1 MRPRFSKSADPKGS
15 LRMNPSRNSF
25 ALAASLAGA
34 LAASSAPSADA
45 PASAE
50 APRGGFRAPQGWSV
64 ETVADESL
72 VLYPQFACL
81 DDRGR
86 LYVAEGTGKNLPGPE
101 IEPLKLAKI
110 SLLEDTDGDGRFDTR
125 KVFADGLVF
134 GSGVLWHDGSVYAA
148 SHPAIWKLTDT
159 DGDGVADRREE
170 LVGKFGFTGNGCDIH
185 GPFFGPDGWLYW
197 TQGRHGYRIATRE
210 GRHLEG
216 LAARVWRCR
225 LDGTGIERVAGGGFD
240 NTVELVF
247 TETGDLCGTMD
258 QYPGDMLLQFVDGG
272 VYPRPDEPTIAEFPR
287 TGPLLTPI
295 AGFSAAYPAA
305 LCGLERLRSDHFG
318 PGHRGTLLT
327 TQFNVRRLQRH
338 TLQHDGARLTSEN
351 SDFLVSTDWD
361 FHPTD
366 ALEDADGSLLVIDMG
381 SWFNYDCPTQKIAKE
396 QVTGVIYRVRRL
408 DAPKPED
415 PWGKKIAWSSQP
427 VEKLVSWLGDARHQV
442 AARAVEE
449 LVKRGAASVSALADL
464 AKGAAP
470 EASSARREA
479 VYALSRINT
488 TEARAAVRGA
498 LDHADAGVREVAA
511 HCASVERDAAA
522 LPALARLVVEDSAPI
537 RRKAA
542 EALGRIGEPEA
553 VPPLLASLRKGAE
566 DSFLQ
571 HSLIYALIRI
581 GAFEETLPALSDASV
596 SVRRAALIALDQM
609 NGGEERTEQPAARG
623 HALPNPHRG
632 GTFRHLPNAKLAREH
647 IAPLL
652 DADDAALQLAVLEA
666 ISRRP
671 AWTQELVTVAARWVR
686 RDPLEAAQREA
697 LVTALLGASAETP
710 VQQFIAATLLDAG
723 IPAET
728 RKDLFGVIARS
739 RVQPQPPLWLDTL
752 EKILRGGDAAAQREA
767 LNVVRIRNLTQFDKL
782 LAELGNSGAA
792 APDVR
797 LAATAVLAPRTTLD
811 AAVFDRLTAQLAAT
825 GDPLLPV
832 AAATALGTSRLTTAQ
847 RQALIGKIAEA
858 GPLTLPLLVKAFY
871 RTPDKPTAIALAKAL
886 VASPGS
892 RSLPA
897 DELEQIYSA
906 RLLRDP
912 EIDAAAKP
920 LIEQHRQTHAQQ
932 AQYLAELG
940 EKMSAGAADIRR
952 GEEVFFSQKAMCAV
966 CHHVNGRGGHLGPD
980 LSRIGSIRI
989 TRALLEAI
997 VFPSSTIVPDFRAYN
1012 LKLKSGGSAYGA
1024 IARETPDAVFLR
1036 TTTLEETR
1044 IPRAGIAGIEPS
1056 DLSFMPQGMEKVMT
1070 PQELN
1075 DLLEY
1080 LYSLK

>member
-1 MRPRFSKSADPKGS
+1 MLCRTMKPVMTPLMKPTLQS
-15 LRMNPSRNSF
+15 LVC
-25 ALAASLAGA
+25 AGVLAGA
-34 LAASSAPSADA
+34 FACSLTHAADSASPAKPA
-45 PASAE
+45 P
-50 APRGGFRAPQGWSV
+50 GGFRVPDGWVV
-64 ETVADESL
+64 EKVADESL
-72 VLYPQFACL
+72 LKYPQFACF

-86 LYVAEGTGKNLPGPE
+86 LYVAEGTGKNLPGTD

-110 SLLEDTDGDGRFDTR
+110 SVLEDTDGDGKFDTR
-125 KVFADGLVF
+125 KVFADALVF
-134 GSGVLWHDGSVYAA
+134 ASGVQWHDGSVYVA

-159 DGDGVADRREE
+159 DGNGVADRREE

-185 GPFFGPDGWLYW
+185 GPFFQPDGWLYW
-197 TQGRHGYRIATRE
+197 TQGRHGYRVETRE
-210 GRHLEG
+210 GKKLEG
-216 LAARVWRCR
+216 LAGRVWRSR
-225 LDGTGIERVAGGGFD
+225 LDGTGIERIAGGGFD
-240 NTVELVF
+240 NTVELVLS
-247 TETGDLCGTMD
+247 ETGDLCGTMD
-258 QYPGDMLLQFVDGG
+258 QYPGDMLLQYIDGG

-305 LCGLERLRSDHFG
+305 LCGLVRLRSDHFG

-338 TLQHDGARLTSEN
+338 TLQHDGARLTSQN
-351 SDFLVSTDWD
+351 TDFLVSTDWD

-366 ALEDADGSLLVIDMG
+366 VLEDADGSLLIIDMG

-396 QVTGVIYRVRRL
+396 QVTGAIYRVRRL
-408 DAPKPED
+408 DAPKHED

-427 VEKLVSWLGDARHQV
+427 VGKLVGLLGDARHQV
-442 AARAVEE
+442 AARSVEE
-449 LVKRGAASVSALADL
+449 LVKRGAASVTELTSFVTEKD
-464 AKGAAP
+464 AA
-470 EASSARREA
+470 ASLARREA

-488 TEARAAVRGA
+488 AEARASVRAA
-498 LDHADAGVREVAA
+498 LAHGDAAVREVAA
-511 HCASVERDAAA
+511 HCVSVERDAAA
-522 LPALARLVVEDSAPI
+522 LPALSKLVVEDNAPI

-542 EALGRIGEPEA
+542 EALGRIGKVEA
-553 VPPLLASLRKGAE
+553 VPPLLASLRKGA
-566 DSFLQ
+566 DDTFLQ
-571 HSLIYALIRI
+571 HSLIYALIQI
-581 GAFEETLPALSDASV
+581 GAFDETLPALSDASA

-609 NGGEERTEQPAARG
+609 NGTEQRAEQPASRG
-623 HALPNPHRG
+623 HALLNPHRG
-632 GTFRHLPNAKLAREH
+632 STYRYLANETLAREH

-652 DADDAALQLAVLEA
+652 DADDAGLQLAVLEA

-671 AWTQELVTVAARWVR
+671 AWAQELVTVAARWVR
-686 RDPLEAAQREA
+686 KATLDAAQREA
-697 LVTALLGASAETP
+697 LVTALLGASAETQ

-723 IPAET
+723 IPAEM

-739 RVQPQPPLWLDTL
+739 RVQPQPQTWLDAL
-752 EKILRGGDAAAQREA
+752 EKVLRGTDAVAQREA
-767 LNVVRIRNLTQFDKL
+767 LNIVRIRNLTQFDKL
-782 LAELGNSGAA
+782 LAELGNSSIA

-797 LAATAVLAPRTTLD
+797 LTATAILAPRTTLD
-811 AAVFDRLTAQLAAT
+811 AAAFDRLTAQLSAT

-832 AAATALGTSRLTTAQ
+832 AAATALGTSKLTAAQ
-847 RQALIGKIAEA
+847 RQALIGRVAEA

-886 VASPGS
+886 VASPGA
-892 RSLPA
+892 RALPA
-897 DELEQIYSA
+897 DELEQIYSE

-912 EIDAAAKP
+912 DIDAAAKP
-920 LIEQHRQTHAQQ
+920 LIDQHRQTHAQQ

-952 GEEVFFSQKAMCAV
+952 GEQVFFSQTAMCSV
-966 CHHVNGRGGHLGPD
+966 CHNVNGRGGHLGPD
-980 LSRIGSIRI
+980 LSRIGSIRV

-1012 LKLKSGGSAYGA
+1012 IKLKSGGTAYGA
-1024 IARETPDAVFLR
+1024 IARETADAVFLR

-1044 IPRAGIAGIEPS
+1044 ITRADIASIEPS
-1056 DLSFMPQGMEKVMT
+1056 DVSFMPQGLEKTMT

>member
-1 MRPRFSKSADPKGS
+1 MDPARTS
-15 LRMNPSRNSF
+15 C
-25 ALAASLAGA
+25 ALAAWLAGVLVA
-34 LAASSAPSADA
+34 STAPAADV
-45 PASAE
+45 PASAQV
-50 APRGGFRAPQGWSV
+50 PRGGFRAPQGWSV

-86 LYVAEGTGKNLPGPE
+86 LYVAEGTGKNLAGPE

-134 GSGVLWHDGSVYAA
+134 GSGVLWHDGSVYVA
-148 SHPAIWKLTDT
+148 SHPAVWKLTDT
-159 DGDGVADRREE
+159 DGDDVADRREE

-210 GRHLEG
+210 GPHLEG

-225 LDGTGIERVAGGGFD
+225 LDGTGIERIAGGGFD
-240 NTVELVF
+240 NTVELAF

-258 QYPGDMLLQFVDGG
+258 QYPGDMLLQYVDGG

-338 TLQHDGARLTSEN
+338 TLKHDGARLTSEN

-366 ALEDADGSLLVIDMG
+366 VLEDADGSLLVVDMG
-381 SWFNYDCPTQKIAKE
+381 SWFNYECPTQKIAKE
-396 QVTGVIYRVRRL
+396 QVTGVVYRVRRL
-408 DAPKPED
+408 NAAKQDD
-415 PWGKKIAWSSQP
+415 PWGAKMAWGTET
-427 VEKLVSWLGDARHQV
+427 VATLVPRLSDARHEV

-449 LVKRGAASVSALADL
+449 LVKRGAASVAALADL
-464 AKGAAP
+464 LQGTDP
-470 EASSARREA
+470 ASSLVRREA
-479 VYALSRINT
+479 VYALSRIGT
-488 TEARAAVRGA
+488 PEARAAVRGA
-498 LDHADAGVREVAA
+498 LAHSDAAVREVAA

-522 LPALARLVVEDSAPI
+522 LPALAKLVVDDSAPI

-542 EALGRIGEPEA
+542 EALGRIGTPEA

-571 HSLIYALIRI
+571 HSLIHALIQI
-581 GAFEETLPALSDASV
+581 GSFEEMLPALADTTA
-596 SVRRAALIALDQM
+596 SVRRGALIALDQM
-609 NGGEERTEQPAARG
+609 NGGEERADPAASRG
-623 HALPNPHRG
+623 HALLNPHRG
-632 GTFRHLPNAKLAREH
+632 GTFRYLPNPKLAREH

-652 DADDAALQLAVLEA
+652 DAEDAGLQIAVLEC

-671 AWTQELVTVAARWVR
+671 AWAQELVTVASRWVR
-686 RDPLEAAQREA
+686 RDSLDAAQREA
-697 LVTALLGASAETP
+697 FVTALLGASADAG

-723 IPAET
+723 VPAET
-728 RKDLFGVIARS
+728 RRDLFGVVARG
-739 RVQPQPPLWLDTL
+739 RANPLPQAWLDAL
-752 EKILRGGDAAAQREA
+752 EKLLRGGDAAAQREA
-767 LNVVRIRNLTQFDKL
+767 LDIVRIRGLSQFDKL
-782 LAELGNSGAA
+782 LGELAGGGTT

-797 LAATAVLAPRTTLD
+797 LAATAILAPRATLD
-811 AAVFDRLTAQLAAT
+811 SAAFDRLVSQLNSP
-825 GDPLLPV
+825 GDPMQPV
-832 AAATALGTSRLTTAQ
+832 AAATALGTARLTPPQ
-847 RQALIGKIAEA
+847 RKALLGTIAGA
-858 GPLTLPLLVKAFY
+858 GPLTLPLLVKAFHNT
-871 RTPDKPTAIALAKAL
+871 RDKDESVALAKSLA
-886 VASPGS
+886 AAPGA
-892 RSLPA
+892 RALPA
-897 DELEQIYSA
+897 DEFEHIFGV
-906 RLLRDP
+906 RLLRLP
-912 EIDAAAKP
+912 EVAAAAKP
-920 LIEQHRQTHAQQ
+920 LLDLHRQTYAQQ
-932 AQYLAELG
+932 MQYLAELG
-940 EKMSAGAADIRR
+940 ERMGTEAADARR
-952 GEEVFFSQKAMCAV
+952 GEEVFFSKEAMCSV
-966 CHHVNGRGGHLGPD
+966 CHPVNGRGGRLGPD
-980 LSRIGSIRI
+980 LSRIGSIRT
-989 TRALLEAI
+989 TRALLEAV
-997 VFPSSTIVPDFRAYN
+997 VFPSSSIVPDFRAYN
-1012 LKLKSGGSAYGA
+1012 IKLKGGGAAYGA

-1036 TTTLEETR
+1036 TATLEEAR
-1044 IPRAGIAGIEPS
+1044 IPRADIESVAPS
-1056 DLSFMPQGMEKVMT
+1056 EISFMPPGLEKVMT
-1070 PQELN
+1070 PRQLN